1 MRPAC
6 GGAARPLE
14 KQTGSEPTPK
24 DQKEESKMEESP
36 QTELV
41 KHVSETTFENEVL
54 KSERPVLVD
63 FWASWCGP
71 CRAIAPIID
80 QLASKYEGRL
90 SVAKVNVDENSS
102 VAAQFGVRSIPSL
115 LIFKGGQVVG
125 SVVGARP
132 LEEIERFVGR
142 WV

>member
-1 MRPAC
+1 M
-6 GGAARPLE
+6 E
-14 KQTGSEPTPK
+14 KQE
-24 DQKEESKMEESP
+24 

-41 KHVSETTFENEVL
+41 KHVSETSFESEVL
-54 KSERPVLVD
+54 KSDRPVLVD

-71 CRAIAPIID
+71 CRAIAPVID
-80 QLASKYEGRL
+80 QLASKYQGRL

-115 LIFKGGQVVG
+115 LLFKGGQVVG
-125 SVVGARP
+125 TVVGARP

>member
-1 MRPAC
+1 MRPNC
-6 GGAARPLE
+6 GDAARPLNGQTGPEPILKDRKEEGRME
-14 KQTGSEPTPK
+14 KQE
-24 DQKEESKMEESP
+24 QI
-36 QTELV
+36 ELV
-41 KHVSETTFENEVL
+41 KHVSETSFESEVL
-54 KSERPVLVD
+54 KSDRPVLVD

-71 CRAIAPIID
+71 CRAIAPVID
-80 QLASKYEGRL
+80 QLASKYQGRL

-115 LIFKGGQVVG
+115 LLFNGGQVVG
-125 SVVGARP
+125 TVVGARS